1 MTTSQPNAVPPKLE
15 KILSFGSEPLT
26 IFAQLL
32 PALGEELKC
41 DRIFLYARNPQT
53 QSGKVV
59 YCWRRT
65 LEIPDVDDYE
75 WKKEPESLPQ
85 EDPLFAAALHTK
97 PSVFVEDVE
106 TASTD
111 VVNKDFEQKTFGHRA
126 LIHAHLCQDY
136 LLWGILQPCIFDKPR
151 VWNESDRLLIA
162 QIEAKITPL
171 VIKCVKEIAKT
182 E

>member
-1 MTTSQPNAVPPKLE
+1 MTTSQPNTILPHKLE
-15 KILSFGSEPLT
+15 KVLSQNSEPLT
-26 IFAQLL
+26 IFAELL

-106 TASTD
+106 TSNIE

-126 LIHAHLCQDY
+126 LIHAHLCQDD
-136 LLWGILQPCIFDKPR
+136 LLWGILQPSVFGKPR
-151 VWNESDRLLIA
+151 VWDKRDRSLIA
-162 QIEAKITPL
+162 QIEARITPV
-171 VIKCVKEIAKT
+171 VIRYIKEMQK
-182 E
+182 